1 MRFEQSFIEELK
13 SKNEI
18 VDVVSAYCQLERKG
32 GAYWA
37 RCPLPGH
44 MEKTPSFC
52 VNQAGQF
59 FKCFGCGRGGDV
71 ITFIMEVE
79 SLSYPE
85 AIKFL
90 ADRVGMELPET
101 DYQDEV
107 RASKTARD
115 KETKLSI
122 LRETALFYVH
132 NLSTERGKSY
142 VDYVLGRNFDKTVFK
157 SFGLGASLDY
167 KTLPKYLA
175 SKGFKYEDMLS
186 AGVVAFNK
194 DKNEYYDFEAERLI
208 IPIIDN
214 MNNVIAFGGR
224 VIVKTD
230 FAKYKNTRETSVF
243 VKNKTLYNINNLKK
257 LKREKG
263 VLPYVIMVEGYMD
276 VIALYSAGFK
286 NVVASMGTSLTV
298 EQARLLMRYT
308 DTVIISYDGDSAG
321 QKATFRGL
329 QILKDAGLTVKC
341 VSLPDNLDPDEIIKL
356 RGASAYQNLIDEALP
371 LIDYKIEF
379 LEKKFDLTSVT
390 GKRQFV
396 DNALRVIRESDK
408 EFEREELLRKLSS
421 ASRLTYESL
430 KRDLENIPV
439 VVKNQKEV
447 KVEKRTAPSGE
458 IKAERFILCAIIKS
472 EPYSS
477 RQDLFDL
484 EFTEKRADIASYLI
498 SLIENNEKIY
508 AATLCDRL
516 GEDYIDE
523 LNAVL
528 LEGDN
533 VSESSSKE
541 YYSDCIRT
549 IKLARLD
556 DEIKDLTGCLS
567 SLTDIDMQ
575 HKIIV
580 QIQKKNDERNKLKN
594 K

>member
-13 SKNEI
+13 SRNEI
-18 VDVVSAYCQLERKG
+18 VDVISAYCQLERKG

-71 ITFIMEVE
+71 ISFIMEVE
-79 SLSYPE
+79 SLSYTE
-85 AIKFL
+85 AVKFL
-90 ADRVGMELPET
+90 ADRAGMELPET
-101 DYQDEV
+101 DYKDEI
-107 RASKTARD
+107 RASKAAHD
-115 KETKLSI
+115 KEVKLAI

-132 NLSTERGKSY
+132 NLKTEKGKAY
-142 VDYVLGRNFDKTVFK
+142 VDYVLKRGFDRGVFK
-157 SFGLGASLDY
+157 MFGIGASLDY
-167 KTLPKYLA
+167 RTLPRYLA
-175 SKGFKYEDMLS
+175 RKGFKYDDMVA
-186 AGVVAFNK
+186 AGVVTFNK
-194 DKNEYYDFEAERLI
+194 EKNEYYDFEAERLI

-230 FAKYKNTRETSVF
+230 FAKYKNTRETTVF
-243 VKNKTLYNINNLKK
+243 IKNKTLYNINNLKK

-298 EQARLLMRYT
+298 EQARLLLRYT
-308 DTVIISYDGDSAG
+308 DTVVISYDGDSAG
-321 QKATFRGL
+321 QNATFRGL

-356 RGASAYQNLIDEALP
+356 RGAAAYQKLVDEALP

-379 LEKKFDLTSVT
+379 LRKKFDLTSII

-396 DNALRVIRESDK
+396 DNALRVIRESDR
-408 EFEREELLRKLSS
+408 EFEREELLKKLSEM
-421 ASRLTYESL
+421 SRLTYESL
-430 KRDLENIPV
+430 KRDLEKAPLTESKREEKI
-439 VVKNQKEV
+439 E
-447 KVEKRTAPSGE
+447 EKRAAPSGGV
-458 IKAERFILCAIIKS
+458 KAERFILCAVIKGEKYAS
-472 EPYSS
+472 E
-477 RQDLFDL
+477 QDLFDL

-498 SLIENNEKIY
+498 SLIEKNEKIY

-516 GEDYIDE
+516 GEEYIDE

-528 LEGDN
+528 LEGDGVN
-533 VSESSSKE
+533 AASAAG
-541 YYSDCIRT
+541 YYVDCVKTVKR
-549 IKLARLD
+549 ARLES
-556 DEIKDLTGCLS
+556 EINDLNGCLS
-567 SLTDIDMQ
+567 SLTDIDMMR
-575 HKIIV
+575 KIV
-580 QIQKKNDERNKLKN
+580 EQIQKKNDELNKLKH
-594 K
+594 

>member
-13 SKNEI
+13 SRNEI
-18 VDVVSAYCQLERKG
+18 VDVISAYCQLERKG

-71 ITFIMEVE
+71 ISFIMEVE
-79 SLSYPE
+79 SLSYTE
-85 AIKFL
+85 AVKYL
-90 ADRVGMELPET
+90 ADRAGMELPET
-101 DYQDEV
+101 DFKDEI
-107 RASKTARD
+107 RASKAAKD
-115 KETKLSI
+115 KEVKLAI

-132 NLSTERGKSY
+132 NLATERGKEY
-142 VDYVLGRNFDKTVFK
+142 VDYLLKRGFDKSVFK
-157 SFGLGASLDY
+157 SFGIGASLDY
-167 KTLPKYLA
+167 KTLPRYLEK
-175 SKGFKYEDMLS
+175 KGFSRDDMVA
-186 AGVVAFNK
+186 AGVVAFSK
-194 DKNEYYDFEAERLI
+194 EKNEYYDFEAERLI

-230 FAKYKNTRETSVF
+230 FAKYKNTRETTVF
-243 VKNKTLYNINNLKK
+243 IKNKTLYNINNLKK

-286 NVVASMGTSLTV
+286 NVVASMGTSLTI

-308 DTVIISYDGDSAG
+308 DTVVISYDGDSAG
-321 QKATFRGL
+321 QNATFRGL

-341 VSLPDNLDPDEIIKL
+341 VSLPDNLDPDELIKL
-356 RGASAYQNLIDEALP
+356 RGAAAYQKLVDEALP
-371 LIDYKIEF
+371 LIDYKLDF
-379 LEKKFDLTSVT
+379 LRKKYDLTSVT
-390 GKRQFV
+390 EKRQFV

-408 EFEREELLRKLSS
+408 EFEREELLKKLSE
-421 ASRLTYESL
+421 ASRLTYQSL
-430 KRDLENIPV
+430 KRDLEKSPP
-439 VVKNQKEV
+439 KESRREESPE
-447 KVEKRTAPSGE
+447 EKRPAPSGE
-458 IKAERFILCAIIKS
+458 VKAERFILCAVIKGEKYAS
-472 EPYSS
+472 E
-477 RQDLFDL
+477 QDLFSL

-498 SLIENNEKIY
+498 SLIEKNEKIY

-528 LEGDN
+528 LECDGVSVNSAANYYGDC
-533 VSESSSKE
+533 VKTV
-541 YYSDCIRT
+541 RR
-549 IKLARLD
+549 ARL
-556 DEIKDLTGCLS
+556 EGKINDLNDCLS
-567 SLTDIDMQ
+567 SVTDIDVMR
-575 HKIIV
+575 KIV
-580 QIQKKNDERNKLKN
+580 EQIQKKTDELNKLKN
-594 K
+594 